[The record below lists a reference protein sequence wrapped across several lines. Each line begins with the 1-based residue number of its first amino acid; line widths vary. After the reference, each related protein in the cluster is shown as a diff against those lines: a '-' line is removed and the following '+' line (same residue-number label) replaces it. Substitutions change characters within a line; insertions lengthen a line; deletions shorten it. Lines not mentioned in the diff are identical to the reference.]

1 MSHEAIDWATA
12 IERIRVYVT
21 KTGAPKYSWSPTMPD
36 LWTTN
41 TIVRITTRDGLEG
54 IGSVFSSTEHG
65 VDRGVAEGMRP
76 LLKGLLSR
84 YGLRREELWRWMQL
98 RRLSVS
104 NTAIAG
110 LDIALWDLTAKR
122 ANMPLYMFLGG
133 SRDKIK
139 AYASTQVLDGPSAY
153 IDHIAQLREQGFQAF
168 KFHYRCEPE
177 ADIELM
183 QDVHK
188 VYGDSK
194 LDFMFDADAYYTQ
207 KGALRVARQMHEMGY
222 TWLEAPFPDHN
233 LDGYRELRNK
243 VDIPILPGG
252 NTILDL
258 PEIAHAIRLQCWDAI
273 RIDSTI
279 AGGITP
285 ARKVM
290 ALAEAHGMNVEFQS
304 WGCALSMA
312 ANLHLML
319 AYSNCDFFEMPV
331 PYSEFQH
338 PGLGMIEVDD
348 QGFVNAPEH
357 PGLGMEI
364 DWDFVESISEH
375 TIDVSE

>member
-1 MSHEAIDWATA
+1 MNIKNIDLATA
-12 IERIRVYVT
+12 IKRIRVYVT
-21 KTGAPKYSWSPTMPD
+21 KTGIPKHTWSPTMPKM
-36 LWTTN
+36 WTTN
-41 TIVRITTRDGLEG
+41 TIVRITTHEGLEG

-76 LLKGLLSR
+76 LLRGLVSR
-84 YGLRREELWRWMQL
+84 FGLRREELWSWMQL

-104 NTAIAG
+104 NTSIAG

-122 ANMPLYMFLGG
+122 ANMPLYMLLGG
-133 SRDKIK
+133 ARDRIK
-139 AYASTQVLDGPSAY
+139 AYASTQVLDTPSAY
-153 IDHIAQLREQGFQAF
+153 VDHIAELREQGFKAF
-168 KFHYRCEPE
+168 KFHYKCEPE

-183 QDVHK
+183 QEVHK
-188 VYGDSK
+188 VYGGSK
-194 LDFMFDADAYYTQ
+194 LNFMFDADAYYTQ
-207 KGALRVARQMHEMGY
+207 KGALRVARQMQEMGY
-222 TWLEAPFPDHN
+222 NWLEAPFPDHN
-233 LDGYRELRNK
+233 LDGYRELREK

-258 PEIAHAIRLQCWDAI
+258 PAIAHAIRFLCWDAI

-285 ARKVM
+285 ARKIM
-290 ALAEAHGMNVEFQS
+290 ALAEAYGMNVEFQS

-319 AYSNCDFFEMPV
+319 AFSNCDFFEMPV

-338 PGLGMIEVDD
+338 EGLGLIEVDD
-348 QGFVNAPEH
+348 QGFVNATEL

-375 TIDVSE
+375 SIDVYE